1 MKVIIRS
8 VYEDFVPS
16 EYFETR
22 IPDTKIPPE
31 FADEILR
38 HDHGSPC
45 FVSAGTGAG
54 KTTLAAKL
62 ICRMDEMGL
71 HSLYLANRKAVTSQ
85 QKREIAKIRGDSSVE
100 HYTEIGLEQQEDF
113 GNLRI
118 VTYQRAVS
126 MLSNTENCK
135 WLSKVRL
142 VILDEA
148 HYFVE
153 DALFNPYC
161 QMTLENVIGSCS
173 DANRV
178 YLSATPWSVLNV
190 LGEAERDQYS
200 HMSNFRIP
208 LREPRAFYYYE
219 FARDYSGIDLN
230 FIPTLDA
237 ICPVIQAHPNEKFL
251 IFTASKEE
259 GKRLA
264 EKIGEQAEYLDSSM
278 KTSETWK
285 RLISESRFDR
295 QVLVTTSVAYNGV
308 NIIDADLRHIVI
320 DAMTRTQLIQMLGRK
335 RLKKGET
342 VKAWVV
348 DMPREKIT
356 RRYGQI
362 AGDLKWCSRY
372 TSPGTDASS
381 KLAAELW
388 KEENPALRKLFYI
401 GNNGKLYKNDY
412 AEFEL
417 RRRAYFL
424 ESLLRSKRE
433 HPFQDAVRS
442 WLSLEPETERDYAK
456 ELMEFYLR
464 HKGLVLNETDQDE
477 LRKMVLEIAAAKGI
491 QTRSDRRDSAG
502 VQVLNSLL
510 EKLGT
515 AFTILPSW
523 RFRCLQEDTQ

>member
-190 LGEAERDQYS
+190 LGEAER
-200 HMSNFRIP
+200 
-208 LREPRAFYYYE
+208 
-219 FARDYSGIDLN
+219 
-230 FIPTLDA
+230 
-237 ICPVIQAHPNEKFL
+237 PVQPYVQL
-251 IFTASKEE
+251 P
-259 GKRLA
+259 
-264 EKIGEQAEYLDSSM
+264 DSPAGAAC
-278 KTSETWK
+278 
-285 RLISESRFDR
+285 
-295 QVLVTTSVAYNGV
+295 VL
-308 NIIDADLRHIVI
+308 
-320 DAMTRTQLIQMLGRK
+320 
-335 RLKKGET
+335 
-342 VKAWVV
+342 
-348 DMPREKIT
+348 
-356 RRYGQI
+356 
-362 AGDLKWCSRY
+362 
-372 TSPGTDASS
+372 
-381 KLAAELW
+381 
-388 KEENPALRKLFYI
+388 
-401 GNNGKLYKNDY
+401 
-412 AEFEL
+412 
-417 RRRAYFL
+417 
-424 ESLLRSKRE
+424 LL
-433 HPFQDAVRS
+433 
-442 WLSLEPETERDYAK
+442 
-456 ELMEFYLR
+456 
-464 HKGLVLNETDQDE
+464 
-477 LRKMVLEIAAAKGI
+477 
-491 QTRSDRRDSAG
+491 
-502 VQVLNSLL
+502 
-510 EKLGT
+510 
-515 AFTILPSW
+515 
-523 RFRCLQEDTQ
+523 

>member
-1 MKVIIRS
+1 MKVVIRS

-16 EYFETR
+16 EYYETR
-22 IPDTKIPPE
+22 MPDTKIPPE
-31 FADEILR
+31 FVDEILR

-100 HYTEIGLEQQEDF
+100 YYTELGLEQREDF

-118 VTYQRAVS
+118 ITYQSAVS
-126 MLSNTENCK
+126 MLSSAENHE
-135 WLSKVRL
+135 WLSKIRL

-148 HYFVE
+148 HFFVE

-161 QMTLENVIGSCS
+161 QVTLEKIIGACS

-190 LGEAERDQYS
+190 LLEAEKDKYNI
-200 HMSNFRIP
+200 MSNFRIP

-219 FARDYSGIDLN
+219 FARDYSSIDLN
-230 FIPTLDA
+230 FIPALDA
-237 ICPVIQAHPNEKFL
+237 ICPVIQAHQDEKFL
-251 IFTASKEE
+251 LFTGSKEE

-278 KTSETWK
+278 KSSETWE
-285 RLISESRFDR
+285 RLISNSRFER

-335 RLKKGET
+335 RLHKGEK
-342 VKAWVV
+342 VKVWVV

-362 AGDLKWCSRY
+362 AGDLKWCDRY
-372 TSPGTDASS
+372 TPPGTDTNL

-388 KEENPALRKLFYI
+388 KEENIALRKLFYI
-401 GNNGKLYKNDY
+401 GNNGMLYKNGY

-417 RRRAYFL
+417 RKRAYFL
-424 ESLLRSKRE
+424 ESLLRSSRE

-442 WLSLEPETERDYAK
+442 WLSLEPEPERDYTK

-464 HKGLVLNETDQDE
+464 HKGLIPNEAEQDE
-477 LRKMVLEIAAAKGI
+477 LRKMILKIAASKGI
-491 QTRSDRRDSAG
+491 QTRSDRRDNAG

-510 EKLGT
+510 EKLGV
-515 AFTILPSW
+515 AFTVLPSW